1 MAEKTENTTVQ
12 ERSKKKVSF
21 KKNASGKFEAVT
33 TRPPGSEVS
42 ASVPTGMLLAAKR
55 ALLLAQ
61 NKLAA
66 RNAAG
71 IKADVQPLT
80 LEDVAMTVEDPGLQD
95 AMQFS
100 ERLRT
105 GESRILSPEESKAA
119 WEESDR
125 QMADLQRLVAQKFGG
140 PKP

>member
-1 MAEKTENTTVQ
+1 MAEKTQNATVQ
-12 ERSKKKVSF
+12 ERSKKTA
-21 KKNASGKFEAVT
+21 KKPAERAQ
-33 TRPPGSEVS
+33 
-42 ASVPTGMLLAAKR
+42 AAMLAAKR

-71 IKADVQPLT
+71 IKTDVQPLT

-105 GESRILSPEESKAA
+105 GESRILSPEESRAA